1 MGQIII
7 NEFRRDGNFQGDE
20 YVEILLTEDLTVAQ
34 LQSYFIGDSQDPP
47 EFKLSAY
54 QFVNMANIASVFKAG
69 TIIVIGGS
77 NVIPVNDISYNP
89 VPGGNDADWNIKL
102 LINNG
107 AGGTYLN
114 NVLVANNRLGG
125 DFAGSDTVWV
135 DTSSTGITSVDSI
148 AWPTTGLQTFG
159 NAAKVKIAAP
169 NNGGNNGGNVE
180 FMSAIGGLNKTAN
193 YAVNSVG
200 SIGVPNFGINTIY
213 INSLRNPQ
221 INSAPTLTNSNAN
234 SLTAINEDIAN
245 VANTGFSIFNIT
257 SQLGADVNGDP
268 LGVAVTAADN
278 TNGNWQFSTNGNT
291 WTNFGPLSPISATIL
306 GPTPLYN
313 GLLGSTPN
321 SQNWLSLTNSNIIA
335 PTTIASEIL
344 SGNGVNLNSTAANNI
359 YAGYTNNPLS
369 SLFPPLDRTQG
380 FSLSFNLQIISE
392 ARTNANRAGFSIV
405 AVTSDKKAIE
415 IGFQQLSAT
424 TGNIFAQAD
433 GITPNPG
440 GQTNSLF
447 VAAENAAYNTNLAT
461 NYTLKVLGDN
471 YFLSDGSNNVILTG
485 LLRNYAAF
493 TGAIDPYETPNFLF
507 LGDYTN
513 SAQSNI
519 NLTRVSLQ
527 TPAKVRFVPNPNY
540 YSIAGSEPTIT
551 VRAWD
556 GTNGVGNGTVGVN
569 ASVTGGTTPFSTNS
583 IAPTIAVNPVNDVP
597 SFVKGGDRTLKSN
610 SSPQTVP
617 GWATAIS
624 PGPANESGQTVA
636 FQVVGNDNAALFSV
650 PPAIDSAGTL
660 TFTPAVGAIGSAK
673 IAINLK
679 DNGGVANGGV
689 DTSANQ
695 TFVINL
701 TNQPPAGQTDNYTI
715 PHTKVFNQQAPGVL
729 GNDSDPDGDILTAK
743 LLSNPINGKVNFN
756 ADGSFS
762 YTPNAGFAGPDNFSY
777 SVSDGVSPSG
787 AVAVNLTVT
796 NLAPAGQTD
805 KYTIPHTKVFNQ
817 QAPGVLGNDSDPDGD
832 PLTAKLLLSPNNGL
846 VKFNSDGS
854 FSYTPNAGFA
864 GSDSFTYSASDG
876 VSPSGAVAVNL
887 NVSNQPPVGQT
898 DNYTIP
904 HTKVFNQ
911 QAPGVLGNDSDLDG
925 DPLTAKLL
933 LSPSNGKV
941 NFNSDGSFSYT
952 PNPGFAGPDN
962 FTYSVSDGVSPSGAV
977 AVNLNVANL
986 PPAGQTDNYTIPH
999 TKVFNQQAPG
1009 VLGNDSDLDGDI
1021 LTAKLLSNPSNG
1033 KVDFKADGSFSYT
1046 PNPGFS
1052 GPDNFTY
1059 SVSDGV
1065 SPSGAIAVNLNVTN
1079 QPPTGQTDNYS
1090 TSLDTAL
1097 NISAIAGVLG
1107 NDSDLDGDP
1116 LTATLSTGPKNGK
1129 VDFKA
1134 DGSFSYTPNPGFAG
1148 TDIFS
1153 YSISDGILASPAI
1166 SVNINVTKLLTN
1178 QPPVANSDNYTTL
1191 HTKALNV
1198 PAPGVLANDIDPDGD
1213 PLTATV
1219 ESLPNNGKV
1228 NFKADGSFSYIANP
1242 GFIGTDNF
1250 SYSVTDGINPP
1261 VSVPVKINVTNQ
1273 QPQANSDRY
1282 NTPHNKTLNIPA
1294 PGVLGN
1300 DSDPN
1305 SDPLT
1310 AKLVTL
1316 PKNGKVNFNTDGSFS
1331 YTPNPGFVG
1340 LEEFSYN
1347 ISDGASTTAETPV
1360 SINVTNQQP
1369 QANSDRYN
1377 TPHNKTL
1384 NIPAPGVLGNDSDP
1398 NSDPL
1403 TAKLIILP
1411 KNGKVNFNADGSFSY
1426 TPNPGFVGL
1435 EEFSYN
1441 ISDGASTTAETPVSI
1456 NVTNQ
1461 QPQANSDRYNTPHNK
1476 TLNIPAPGVLGND
1489 SDPDRDPLSAKLIT
1503 SPKNGKV
1510 NFNADGSFSYTPNS
1524 GFVGLDEF
1532 SYNISDGV
1540 LTTAE
1545 TPVSINVTNQ
1555 QPQANSD
1562 SYTIPRDKTLNI
1574 LAPGLLANDIDSDGD
1589 ILTAKLDAAPN
1600 NGKVNFKADGSFS
1613 YIPNPGFVGTDKFS
1627 YNISDGVLTSA
1638 SVPVN
1643 ITIINRSPIANPDSY
1658 STLDSSVLNVDAIA
1672 GVLANDIDPDGN
1684 PLTAAPVALPNK
1696 GNLILN
1702 KNGSFTYT
1710 PNTGFSGTD
1719 SFTYKLNDGILE
1731 SSPVAVNISVKSAGA
1746 FNFST
1751 ANYTARENGTV
1762 ATITVIRTNTD
1773 VAADVSYSTSNATA
1787 NAGNDYTAASGRLN
1801 FAIGET
1807 QKSFTVPILDD
1818 SLLEGDETVN
1828 LSLSLPGNGAILG
1841 KNSTAILTILDN
1853 TPTPT
1858 PIPIPTPTPTPT
1870 PNPIA
1875 IPTPTPAETPTP
1887 TPNPIAIPTP
1897 TPTPTPTPIAIP
1909 TPTPTETPTPT
1920 PNPIAIP
1927 TPTPTETPIAIPTPT
1942 PTETPTPTP
1951 TPIATPTP
1959 TPTPIAP
1966 IRTPIAIPTPT
1977 PAETPTPTP
1986 TPGEMPIV
1994 PIAPLPTETSIPAVI
2009 PTAVEDCAC
2018 DRINLPDRTAIPG
2031 PNIAANTLNGT
2042 DGKDT
2047 LTGSDINDSIN
2058 GFSGNDLLIG
2068 LFGRDNIYGGL
2079 LSPVPVGA
2087 DADSDTIFGNEDN
2100 DYIVGDAGNDVIY
2113 AGKDDDLAIAGKDD
2127 DIVWGDKGNDTLFG
2141 DRGNDSLFGGTSD
2154 SSDGDLTGKDLLFGD
2169 DGNDLLYGQESEDTL
2184 VGGDGNDTIH
2194 GGKDNDLICGESGND
2209 LLLGDLGSDTICGG
2223 DSDDTIFGDINK
2235 IPTDGS
2241 SQKDYLCGGSGNDL
2255 IFGDEDADKL
2265 CGGDG
2270 NDTLYGGKGNDTLM
2284 GGSGDDWLIGDLGQ
2298 DTLQGGSGRDYFL
2311 LTAGESGDVIA
2322 DFRQGED
2329 LLVLTGGLKVDRLSI
2344 VQNGG
2349 ATLIK
2354 IANTDKILATLNGVQ
2369 ANFIT
2374 QQDFRVIELGL

>member
-7 NEFRRDGNFQGDE
+7 NEFRRDTGDFTGNE
-20 YVEILLTEDLTVAQ
+20 YVELLLTEDLTATQ
-34 LQSYFIGDSQDPP
+34 LQSYFVGDSTAPTTT
-47 EFKLSAY
+47 KYSAY
-54 QFVNMANIASVFKAG
+54 RFASMASIAPVFKAG
-69 TIIVIGGS
+69 TIIAIGGAIA
-77 NVIPVNDISYNP
+77 NQEITYNP
-89 VPGGNDADWNIKL
+89 IPLGTDSDWNIRLSPEGGFLTKL
-102 LINNG
+102 LP
-107 AGGTYLN
+107 AGN
-114 NVLVANNRLGG
+114 FDG
-125 DFAGSDTVWV
+125 DFAASDVVYVDNTSTINTDTV
-135 DTSSTGITSVDSI
+135 DAI
-148 AWPTTGLQTFG
+148 AWRSLGTHGAFG
-159 NAAKVKIAAP
+159 SAAKVQISAP
-169 NNGGNNGGNVE
+169 NNGRNVE
-180 FMSAIGGLNKTAN
+180 FSSALGGVNRTAN
-193 YAVNSVG
+193 YAVDSPG
-200 SIGVPNFGINTIY
+200 SIGLPNGGINTIY

-221 INSAPTLTNSNAN
+221 VNSAPTLINPNVNNTPIAIDEDPANA
-234 SLTAINEDIAN
+234 
-245 VANTGFSIFNIT
+245 ANTGFSIFNIT
-257 SQLGADVNGDP
+257 SELGGDANGDP

-291 WTNFGPLSPISATIL
+291 WTNFGTLSESSATVF
-306 GPTPLYN
+306 GQTPLYN
-313 GLLGSTPN
+313 GLLGNTPS
-321 SQNWLSLTNSNIIA
+321 SQNRLYLTNLNFIS
-335 PTTIASEIL
+335 PSTTASEIF
-344 SGNGVNLNSTAANNI
+344 SGNGANLNSTAANSI
-359 YAGYTNNPLS
+359 YAGYTNDPLNTS
-369 SLFPPLDRTQG
+369 FPPLDRTQG

-440 GQTNSLF
+440 GQPNSLF
-447 VAAENAAYNTNLAT
+447 LAAEKAAYNTNLAT

-471 YFLSDGSNNVILTG
+471 YSLSDGSNNVILTG
-485 LLRNYAAF
+485 PLRNYAAF
-493 TGAIDPYETPNFLF
+493 TGANDPYETANFLF
-507 LGDYTN
+507 LGDYTT

-556 GTNGVGNGTVGVN
+556 GTNGVANGTVGVN

-583 IAPTIAVNPVNDVP
+583 IAPTITVNPVNDAP

-610 SSPQTVP
+610 SSAQTVP

-673 IAINLK
+673 IALNLK

-701 TNQPPAGQTDNYTI
+701 TNLPPAGQTDNYTI

-743 LLSNPINGKVNFN
+743 VLSNPINGKVDFK

-762 YTPNAGFAGPDNFSY
+762 YTPNA
-777 SVSDGVSPSG
+777 
-787 AVAVNLTVT
+787 
-796 NLAPAGQTD
+796 
-805 KYTIPHTKVFNQ
+805 
-817 QAPGVLGNDSDPDGD
+817 
-832 PLTAKLLLSPNNGL
+832 
-846 VKFNSDGS
+846 
-854 FSYTPNAGFA
+854 
-864 GSDSFTYSASDG
+864 
-876 VSPSGAVAVNL
+876 
-887 NVSNQPPVGQT
+887 
-898 DNYTIP
+898 
-904 HTKVFNQ
+904 
-911 QAPGVLGNDSDLDG
+911 
-925 DPLTAKLL
+925 
-933 LSPSNGKV
+933 
-941 NFNSDGSFSYT
+941 
-952 PNPGFAGPDN
+952 GFAGPDN

-977 AVNLNVANL
+977 FVNLNVANL

-1009 VLGNDSDLDGDI
+1009 VLGNDSDPDGDI
-1021 LTAKLLSNPSNG
+1021 LTAKVLSNPING

-1046 PNPGFS
+1046 PNAGFA

-1065 SPSGAIAVNLNVTN
+1065 SPSGAVFVNLNVAN
-1079 QPPTGQTDNYS
+1079 LPPAGQTDNYS

-1134 DGSFSYTPNPGFAG
+1134 DGSFSYTPNPAFVGA
-1148 TDIFS
+1148 DIFS
-1153 YSISDGILASPAI
+1153 YSISDGILRSPAI
-1166 SVNINVTKLLTN
+1166 SVNINVTNSLTN

-1191 HTKALNV
+1191 HSKGLNV

-1228 NFKADGSFSYIANP
+1228 NFKADGSFSYTANP

-1250 SYSVTDGINPP
+1250 SYSVTDGITPP

-1300 DSDPN
+1300 DSDPDG
-1305 SDPLT
+1305 DPLT
-1310 AKLVTL
+1310 AKLVIL
-1316 PKNGKVNFNTDGSFS
+1316 PKNGKVNFNPDGSFS

-1340 LEEFSYN
+1340 LDEFSYN
-1347 ISDGASTTAETPV
+1347 MSDGVSTSADTPV
-1360 SINVTNQQP
+1360 SINVTNQPP

-1384 NIPAPGVLGNDSDP
+1384 NIPFPGVLGNDLDP
-1398 NSDPL
+1398 DGDPL
-1403 TAKLIILP
+1403 IAKIVTLP
-1411 KNGKVNFNADGSFSY
+1411 TNGQVSFNDNGTFSY
-1426 TPNPGFVGL
+1426 TPRPDFVGL
-1435 EEFSYN
+1435 EEFSYS
-1441 ISDGASTTAETPVSI
+1441 ISDGAFTSAPTSIGI

-1461 QPQANSDRYNTPHNK
+1461 Q
-1476 TLNIPAPGVLGND
+1476 
-1489 SDPDRDPLSAKLIT
+1489 
-1503 SPKNGKV
+1503 
-1510 NFNADGSFSYTPNS
+1510 
-1524 GFVGLDEF
+1524 
-1532 SYNISDGV
+1532 
-1540 LTTAE
+1540 
-1545 TPVSINVTNQ
+1545 
-1555 QPQANSD
+1555 
-1562 SYTIPRDKTLNI
+1562 
-1574 LAPGLLANDIDSDGD
+1574 
-1589 ILTAKLDAAPN
+1589 
-1600 NGKVNFKADGSFS
+1600 
-1613 YIPNPGFVGTDKFS
+1613 
-1627 YNISDGVLTSA
+1627 
-1638 SVPVN
+1638 
-1643 ITIINRSPIANPDSY
+1643 PIANPDSY
-1658 STLDSSVLNVDAIA
+1658 STLDTSVLYVDAIA
-1672 GVLANDIDPDGN
+1672 GVLANDSDPDGN
-1684 PLTAAPVALPNK
+1684 PLTSVPADLPSNGK
-1696 GNLILN
+1696 LTFN

-1719 SFTYKLNDGILE
+1719 SFTYIVNDGILD
-1731 SSPVAVNISVKSAGA
+1731 SAPVAVNITVKSAGA
-1746 FNFST
+1746 FNFSK
-1751 ANYTARENGTV
+1751 ANYSIKENAAA

-1773 VAADVSYSTSNATA
+1773 VAADVSYSTSNGTA
-1787 NAGNDYTAASGRLN
+1787 NAGADYTAASGRLN

-1807 QKSFTVPILDD
+1807 QKTFTVPIIDD
-1818 SLLEGDETVN
+1818 SLVEGDETVN
-1828 LSLSLPGNGAILG
+1828 LSLSLPSNGASLG
-1841 KNSTAILTILDN
+1841 TNSAAILTILDN
-1853 TPTPT
+1853 
-1858 PIPIPTPTPTPT
+1858 TPTPTPT

-1887 TPNPIAIPTP
+1887 TPAETPTP
-1897 TPTPTPTPIAIP
+1897 TPAETPTPNPAETPTPTPAETPTPTPIAIP
-1909 TPTPTETPTPT
+1909 TPTPAQTSTPTPNPIAIPTPTPVETPTPT

-1927 TPTPTETPIAIPTPT
+1927 TPTPAETPTPTPLAIPTPT
-1942 PTETPTPTP
+1942 PTPTPLA
-1951 TPIATPTP
+1951 IPTP

-1966 IRTPIAIPTPT
+1966 IRTPIAIPTPA
-1977 PAETPTPTP
+1977 PVETPTPTP
-1986 TPGEMPIV
+1986 APVETPIA
-1994 PIAPLPTETSIPAVI
+1994 PIAPLPTETPIPEVIPADS
-2009 PTAVEDCAC
+2009 EDCTC

-2031 PNIAANTLNGT
+2031 PNLTANTLNGT

-2047 LTGSDINDSIN
+2047 LTGSNLNDSIN
-2058 GFSGNDLLIG
+2058 GFNGNDLLIG

-2079 LSPVPVGA
+2079 ASPVPVGA

-2113 AGKDDDLAIAGKDD
+2113 AGKDDDRAIAGKDN
-2127 DIVWGDKGNDTLFG
+2127 DIVWGDKGNDTLLG
-2141 DRGNDSLFGGTSD
+2141 DEGNDSLFGGTSD
-2154 SSDGDLTGKDLLFGD
+2154 SSDGDFTGKDLLFGD
-2169 DGNDLLYGQESEDTL
+2169 NGNDLLYGQEGADTL
-2184 VGGDGNDTIH
+2184 AGGNGNDSIH

-2223 DSDDTIFGDINK
+2223 EGDDTIFGDIDN

-2255 IFGDEDADKL
+2255 IFGNEDADKL

-2270 NDTLYGGKGNDTLM
+2270 NDTLYGGKGDDTLI
-2284 GGSGDDWLIGDLGQ
+2284 GGSGDDWLIGDFGN
-2298 DTLQGGSGRDYFL
+2298 DTLQGGSGRDYFG
-2311 LTAGESGDVIA
+2311 LTAGDGGDVIA
-2322 DFRQGED
+2322 DFKQGED
-2329 LLVLTGGLKVDRLSI
+2329 LLVLTGGLAGLKVDRLSI
-2344 VQNGG
+2344 VQEGG

-2354 IANTDKILATLNGVQ
+2354 IANTDQILATLNGVP
-2369 ANFIT
+2369 ANLIT